1 MNKAQSN
8 PRTERSTLDKVV
20 AVGSVALALDA
31 IIVPF
36 LTGKTIHEHLGLPP
50 ASDYKVLGER
60 TALMAEQALWGV
72 TMLYQLG
79 KDYYNRHYKS

>member
-1 MNKAQSN
+1 MDETK
-8 PRTERSTLDKVV
+8 PIEKKERSTLDKVV
-20 AVGSVALALDA
+20 AVGSAALALDA

-36 LTGKTIHEHLGLPP
+36 LTGKTIHEHMGLPP

-72 TMLYQLG
+72 TMLYQIG
-79 KDYYNRHYKS
+79 KNWYDNKYKS

>member
-1 MNKAQSN
+1 MSKVESKSKN
-8 PRTERSTLDKVV
+8 ERSTLDKVV

-31 IIVPF
+31 IIVPL